1 VTAPSLRP
9 AATPEVPLELLRS
22 LLGLDAELA
31 GDSAGGA
38 AGDAAEA
45 VWEAAALPVRGV
57 TLDSR
62 DVEPGD
68 LYAAL
73 PGSHVHGAR
82 FADQAAARGAVAVLT
97 DPAGAQLMADAG
109 PPAAQ
114 LALLIHPDPRAV
126 LGAAAAAVYG
136 EPTRHMQVLAVT
148 GTNGK
153 TTVAFLLEAGLLAAG
168 HSTGLVG
175 TVITRIGTGPDAAV
189 PSVRTTPEAPEL
201 QALFAA
207 MRERGVDA
215 AAMEVSSHA
224 LALHRVDGCSFA
236 GAAFTNLSQDHLDF
250 HQTIEEYFEAK
261 ALLFDPARGF
271 LVPGRSR
278 AVISA
283 DDPYG
288 QRLVQRH
295 PQAVT
300 FGIGGRGDWQARAIN
315 AGPRGAE
322 FTVTGPGGLTS
333 PARVQLPGQFNVSNA
348 LCAIALLVET
358 GTPLEAA
365 VSGVAALP
373 GVPGRMERVDAGQP
387 FLAVVDYA
395 HTPVAV
401 AALLSGVRTLV
412 PGRLIIVLGCGGDR
426 DRGKRPLMGAA
437 AVSGADIVILTSDN
451 PRSEDPE
458 EILAGMRVGADQA
471 LGSLGDA
478 RARTVVVEPDR
489 AAAIALAVQAAGPG
503 DAVLVAGKGHET
515 GQEINGIVHP
525 FDDRL
530 VLRAA
535 LAGAPGAAGVLA

>member
-9 AATPEVPLELLRS
+9 AATPEVSLDRLRLLLQLDTPSLPL
-22 LLGLDAELA
+22 
-31 GDSAGGA
+31 
-38 AGDAAEA
+38 
-45 VWEAAALPVRGV
+45 PIRGV

-62 DVEPGD
+62 HVEPGD

-73 PGSHVHGAR
+73 PGYTVHGAR

-97 DPAGAQLMADAG
+97 DPAGAQLIADAG
-109 PPAAQ
+109 PPASQ
-114 LALLIHPDPRAV
+114 LALLTSPEPRAV
-126 LGAAAAAVYG
+126 LGAVAAAVYG
-136 EPTRHMQVLAVT
+136 DPTRDMQVLAVT

-153 TTVAFLLEAGLLAAG
+153 TTVAFMLEAGLVAAG
-168 HSTGLVG
+168 RSTGLAG
-175 TVITRIGTGPDAAV
+175 TVITRIGTGPGSAV

-224 LALHRVDGCSFA
+224 LALHRVDGCRFA

-250 HQTIEEYFEAK
+250 HRTLEDYFEAK

-271 LVPGRSR
+271 LTPGRSR

-288 QRLVQRH
+288 QRLAQRH
-295 PQAVT
+295 PDAVT
-300 FGIGGRGDWQARAIN
+300 FGLAEAADWQAGDLRI
-315 AGPRGAE
+315 GPGGAD
-322 FTVTGPGGLTS
+322 FTVTGPRGLKTA
-333 PARVQLPGQFNVSNA
+333 ARVQLAGEFNVSNA

-365 VSGVAALP
+365 VSGVAALT
-373 GVPGRMERVDAGQP
+373 GVPGRMVRVDAGPP
-387 FLAVVDYA
+387 FLALVDYA

-401 AALLSGVRTLV
+401 ASLLSGVRNVV
-412 PGRLIIVLGCGGDR
+412 PGRLILVLGCGGDR

-437 AVSGADIVILTSDN
+437 AVSGADTVILTSDN
-451 PRSEDPE
+451 PRAEDPAQILG
-458 EILAGMRVGADQA
+458 EIRAGAEQA
-471 LGSLGDA
+471 LASLGDA
-478 RARTVVVEPDR
+478 PARTVVVEPDR
-489 AAAIALAVQAAGPG
+489 AAAIALAVQFARPG
-503 DAVLVAGKGHET
+503 DAVLIAGKGHET
-515 GQEINGIVHP
+515 GQDIGGVVHP
-525 FDDRL
+525 FDDRQ

-535 LAGAPGAAGVLA
+535 LTGSPAPGVPAAGRSS